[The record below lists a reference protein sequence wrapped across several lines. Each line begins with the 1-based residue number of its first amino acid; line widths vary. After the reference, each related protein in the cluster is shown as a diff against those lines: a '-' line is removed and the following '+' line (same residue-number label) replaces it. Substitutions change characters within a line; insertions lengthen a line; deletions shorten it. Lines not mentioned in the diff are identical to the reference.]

1 MKQAQCI
8 AVIVFAGGDQFLIRL
23 DHKVAFGTRA
33 DPLAMRFN
41 QVFDRRSYFALTNF
55 KRRKYIFSID
65 FFDERLARD
74 GKVPALVGLKESE
87 NLSFEIV

>member
-1 MKQAQCI
+1 MQQAHGI
-8 AVIVFAGGDQFLIRL
+8 TVIVFAGAVKLIVCL
-23 DHKVAFGTRA
+23 DHEVAFRARA

-74 GKVPALVGLKESE
+74 SKVPALVGLKESQD
-87 NLSFEIV
+87 LSFEVV